1 MKSIISDGD
10 IRNFST
16 QKRVLLLSH
25 IDRAVEINVGD
36 TPTGQ
41 TRNSLLTLGLLRVEP
56 RDAVRPRYTVLTPI
70 GRHAVGVILGD
81 YADALVAAGLLV
93 LDQASE
99 NERPID
105 ALRRI
110 KETASQALPPLV
122 APGQTRGAPT
132 VRLAQRGY

>member
-1 MKSIISDGD
+1 MKSIISDQD

-16 QKRVLLLSH
+16 QQHAFLLSH
-25 IDRAVEINVGD
+25 IDSQVEINVGD
-36 TPTGQ
+36 HAAGH
-41 TRNSLLTLGLLRVEP
+41 TRNSLLRLGLLRVDP

-81 YADALVAAGLLV
+81 YADALVAAGLLA

-105 ALRRI
+105 ALRRL

-122 APGQTRGAPT
+122 APGQTRAPAA
-132 VRLAQRGY
+132 RPARRGY